1 MFQRGGDTSG
11 LEQGTV
17 PQPGPPD
24 LDKWLIFALW
34 APFGLEITRHVGENE
49 ISTENEFKVR

>member
-1 MFQRGGDTSG
+1 LNEYTNGGSG
-11 LEQGTV
+11 DLNFLVV
-17 PQPGPPD
+17 PAMPVT
-24 LDKWLIFALW
+24 LW